1 MASTMLICFIVHLK
15 NIDSGRITSA
25 LKNRF
30 HIIQK
35 DAKVIN
41 AAIANGIDAPARY
54 NSVEGLECLLR
65 TSVFLIH
72 HVLYTFISLV
82 LFSVINDLI

>member
-1 MASTMLICFIVHLK
+1 MASTMLICFAVHSK
-15 NIDSGRITSA
+15 SMDSGRTTSA
-25 LKNRF
+25 LENRF
-30 HIIQK
+30 RTIQK

-41 AAIANGIDAPARY
+41 AAVANGIDAPARCS
-54 NSVEGLECLLR
+54 SVEGLECLLR
-65 TSVFLIH
+65 TSVFLMH